1 MGCKKQFGKNK
12 NNNNNN
18 NINLMCYSM
27 YGSLSLSVQKV
38 TA

>member
-1 MGCKKQFGKNK
+1 MGYKKQFGK
-12 NNNNNN
+12 NNNNN

-27 YGSLSLSVQKV
+27 YGSLSAQKV